1 MLCLLTLASFRGNAC
16 SACKITSN
24 GHTWFLN
31 NEDNWR
37 LGSRIWFEPGDG
49 QKHGVA
55 YFGYGDALP
64 QGGMNEAGL
73 AYDALTVYKKKI
85 ENRDKKPSIGD
96 REAFL
101 KRIMTSC
108 STADEV
114 ARLAGSY
121 FREGLFGGVFIFV
134 DAGGRYAIME
144 PDTVWVGSDPHYVI
158 ANFCP
163 STTAEEDRTAF
174 ARYTKGKAFLKE
186 PVVNPDA
193 DYLRR
198 ALDTMHVCR
207 GKIGDGTLHSYIAD
221 LTQGTIDLY
230 FYHDYTRDLLFRVS
244 L

>member
-1 MLCLLTLASFRGNAC
+1 
-16 SACKITSN
+16 
-24 GHTWFLN
+24 
-31 NEDNWR
+31 
-37 LGSRIWFEPGDG
+37 
-49 QKHGVA
+49 
-55 YFGYGDALP
+55 
-64 QGGMNEAGL
+64 
-73 AYDALTVYKKKI
+73 
-85 ENRDKKPSIGD
+85 
-96 REAFL
+96 L

-230 FYHDYTRDLLFRVS
+230 FYHDYTRDLLFRLS